1 MARKRRAARRQAK
14 GKVAEPPKTYKH
26 TKENA
31 RRADWRAALR
41 HFSVQVREAYGRRLL
56 KVILYGSR
64 ARRDAEWDSDVDV
77 VVVLDAYDDFW
88 AEVDRLSTL
97 AGETLRDHGIVLSA
111 MPATAEE
118 LEQSSKPI
126 FENIR
131 REGVLIS

>member
-1 MARKRRAARRQAK
+1 MPGMAKRTPRPKKPRKD
-14 GKVAEPPKTYKH
+14 
-26 TKENA
+26 

-41 HFSVQVREAYGRRLL
+41 DFSVRVREAYGRRLL

-64 ARRDAEWDSDVDV
+64 ARGDAEWDSDVDV

-97 AGETLRDHGIVLSA
+97 AGETLRDHGVVLSS

-118 LEQSSKPI
+118 LEQSSKSI